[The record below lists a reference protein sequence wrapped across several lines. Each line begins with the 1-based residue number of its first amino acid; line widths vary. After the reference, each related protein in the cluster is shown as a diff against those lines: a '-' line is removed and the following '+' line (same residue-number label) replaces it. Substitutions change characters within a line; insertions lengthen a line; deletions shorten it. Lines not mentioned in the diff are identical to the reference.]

1 MIWSD
6 EDGVILEA
14 DSVFDFDGLI
24 LISMF
29 DGDMCNLTVN
39 QVQDQMSHLQR
50 ALDEHGDKT
59 Q

>member
-39 QVQDQMSHLQR
+39 QVQDLMSHLQR
-50 ALDEHGDKT
+50 ALDEHGDR

>member
-39 QVQDQMSHLQR
+39 QVKNLMSHLQR
-50 ALDEHGDKT
+50 ALDEYGERNE
-59 Q
+59 